1 MAFNPGE
8 FVFQPRPLQQFDFGS
23 GFRDLANARL
33 QRQGLDNQSKQAAA
47 SLQEQQAV
55 RTDTNTRYSAGLA
68 ADRNDAEYARAQEQ
82 YKKGVLYTD
91 AARKAVASGDWNSAD
106 ALAGRITELGGK
118 VNKTMG
124 PNGRPIY
131 EFQAPQEPGRQPI
144 DFAGMRG
151 QIFPGQSRQSG
162 PFQVPGFGTGGQR
175 NPFDS
180 LPGASAAAVPQAPP
194 VDAAGP
200 PPGPAVD
207 AAGPPPGPAID
218 GAPPRPPEP
227 APPPPPAAPQAA
239 AQAPQAQPGNLQLTP
254 PNPFDPFKLDTSQ
267 LIAQNESRLN
277 PYLEGAKK
285 GVPAEYQSRLDTL
298 NDSVAGLGLPLED
311 SLKLYQPTFNTLAG
325 LMKSDISADAT
336 RASMGMRGQNMEF
349 TQNQRLRDFAAR
361 RVNAIQTQYDTKAEY
376 KRYNQIYGLNKL
388 LDEGA
393 KGNGQSDVLAISN
406 LRNMYQDGIMTDKDF
421 EDVKGGI
428 RTVWQQIK
436 DGTIENLLHNG
447 INPDSRANLRAIVR
461 IANARSERSLT
472 SAQNAMMTRVIN
484 DRTIADEE
492 RQEYINATAEM
503 IPNSLWS
510 PELREYMGIPMEQKS
525 GPLDQSGNFKVGNGP
540 SAATTGANA
549 SVSKSHRGKGKPVK
563 DMTDAEVKKE
573 LDGLLE

>member
-23 GFRDLANARL
+23 GFRDLANARMER
-33 QRQGLDNQSKQAAA
+33 QRIDNQKQQAAA
-47 SLQEQQAV
+47 SLGEQQAG
-55 RTDTNTRYSAGLA
+55 RQDQNTRFSAELA
-68 ADRNDAEYARAQEQ
+68 GNRNDAEYERAQAR
-82 YKKGVLYTD
+82 YKQGVAYTD
-91 AARKAVASGDWNSAD
+91 AARKAVATGDWNTAD

-118 VNKTMG
+118 VNKTG
-124 PNGRPIY
+124 PKNRPVY
-131 EFQAPQEPGRQPI
+131 EFQAPDEPGRKPI

-151 QIFPGQSRQSG
+151 QIFPGQSRQSA
-162 PFQVPGFGTGGQR
+162 PFQVPGFGAGGQR

-180 LPGASAAAVPQAPP
+180 LPGASAAAAPQAPP

-218 GAPPRPPEP
+218 GVPPRPPEP

-393 KGNGQSDVLAISN
+393 KGNGQADVLAISN

-428 RTVWQQIK
+428 RMVWQQIK
-436 DGTIENLLHNG
+436 DGTIENLLQNG

-510 PELREYMGIPMEQKS
+510 PELREYMGIPMEQKT

-540 SAATTGANA
+540 STSSSSA
-549 SVSKSHRGKGKPVK
+549 SASASTSHRGKGKPVK
-563 DMTDAEVKKE
+563 DMSDEEVKKE
-573 LDGLLE
+573 LDGLLK

>member
-1 MAFNPGE
+1 MAFNPGQY
-8 FVFQPRPLQQFDFGS
+8 VFRPHPLQQFDFGS
-23 GFRDLANARL
+23 GFRDLADARL
-33 QRQGLDNQSKQAAA
+33 RRQGLDNQSQQAAA
-47 SLQEQQAV
+47 SLQEQQAG
-55 RTDTNTRYSAGLA
+55 RQDQNTRFSAELA
-68 ADRNDAEYARAQEQ
+68 SNREGSEYERAQAKYQ
-82 YKKGVLYTD
+82 QGVKYTD
-91 AARKAVASGDWNSAD
+91 AARKAVATGDWNTAD

-124 PNGRPIY
+124 PNNRPIY
-131 EFQAPQEPGRQPI
+131 EFQAPEEPGRTPV

-151 QIFPGQSRQSG
+151 QIFPGQSQQSA
-162 PFQVPGFGTGGQR
+162 PFQVPGFGAGGQR

-180 LPGASAAAVPQAPP
+180 LPGASAAAAPQPPP

-207 AAGPPPGPAID
+207 TAGPPPGPAID
-218 GAPPRPPEP
+218 GAPPRAPEP
-227 APPPPPAAPQAA
+227 APAPPPAAPQPAA
-239 AQAPQAQPGNLQLTP
+239 PAPQAAAPAPQVG
-254 PNPFDPFKLDTSQ
+254 PNPFDPFKLDTNQ
-267 LIAQNESRLN
+267 LINQNQSRLN

-285 GVPAEYQSRLDTL
+285 GVPAEYQSRLDPL

-447 INPDSRANLRAIVR
+447 INPDARANLRAIVR